1 MRAVVQRVAQASV
14 TVEGECVGEI
24 SDGILVY
31 LGVESGDTSVD
42 VGYFAGKLPE
52 LRIFPD
58 DDGKMNR
65 SLRETGG
72 AILLVSQFTLLGDCR
87 KGRRP
92 SFVQA
97 ADPELGERLYDEL
110 CQRLREFGIRVQT
123 GRFRTDM
130 DVASVNRGPVT
141 LLLDSRKQ
149 F

>member
-24 SDGILVY
+24 SEGILVY
-31 LGVESGDTSVD
+31 LGVEDGDASDD
-42 VGYFAGKLPE
+42 VGYILGKLPE

-58 DDGKMNR
+58 DGGKMNR
-65 SLRETGG
+65 SLREIGG
-72 AILLVSQFTLLGDCR
+72 EILLVSQFTLFGDCR

-97 ADPELGERLYDEL
+97 ADPALGERLYGEL
-110 CQRLREFGIRVQT
+110 CQRLRDNGVRVQT
-123 GRFRTDM
+123 GRFRADM

-141 LLLDSRKQ
+141 LLLDSRRR